1 MNICGIFHDYE
12 NHFLAGT
19 PGLWGV
25 ESFLVCLRESLEIL
39 KRIFTTLHNRT

>member
-1 MNICGIFHDYE
+1 MNIYGIFHDYE

-19 PGLWGV
+19 PVLWGV
-25 ESFLVCLRESLEIL
+25 ERFLVCLRESLEML